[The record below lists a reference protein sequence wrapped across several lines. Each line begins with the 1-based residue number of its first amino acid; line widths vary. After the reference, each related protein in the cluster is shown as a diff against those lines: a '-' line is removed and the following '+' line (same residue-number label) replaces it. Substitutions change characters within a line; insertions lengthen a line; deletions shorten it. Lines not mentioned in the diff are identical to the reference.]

1 MITKCKGKLQKNKK
15 SKKHF
20 KKIKKAKIY
29 LTKTLKKNIIRKNKW
44 KGMKYMI
51 DEEFSK
57 TIVEGMQLGL
67 KRAKIAERENG
78 DRFDNAKSLRN
89 IDKMMSSL
97 YTMISIDERYEAKE
111 FNRGSYKLLFVYN
124 REEHRLYSFMS
135 EDRLGTLINSK
146 NLKDKK
152 NYIFSLMK
160 FNPGERL
167 QQVLFPE
174 MDIIIDEQ
182 QKIQERVRQIIEEDG
197 DIEYITVLYRK
208 QGFNLLSVKA
218 VKMSQYA
225 EVIESQD
232 LSDYITVDYEDVYE
246 KSNNDKEEIPGDL
259 EFSIKPDILAKSE
272 NLDVKPNNEDI
283 RKEENNE

>member
-1 MITKCKGKLQKNKK
+1 
-15 SKKHF
+15 
-20 KKIKKAKIY
+20 
-29 LTKTLKKNIIRKNKW
+29 
-44 KGMKYMI
+44 MI

-57 TIVEGMQLGL
+57 TIVEAMQLGL
-67 KRAKIAERENG
+67 KRAKLAERENG

-97 YTMISIDERYEAKE
+97 YSIISLDTKYEAKE
-111 FNRGSYKLLFVYN
+111 FYRGSYKLLFVYN

-135 EDRLGTLINSK
+135 EERMRTLINSK
-146 NLKDKK
+146 NLKDKQ

-160 FNPGERL
+160 FNPEERR

-174 MDIIIDEQ
+174 MEIILDEQ
-182 QKIQERVRQIIEEDG
+182 ERIQERVRQIIEEDG
-197 DIEYITVLYRK
+197 EIEYITVLYNK

-225 EVIESQD
+225 EIIATQD
-232 LSDYITVDYEDVYE
+232 LSDYIAVDYEDVYE
-246 KSNNDKEEIPGDL
+246 KPNNDIEVIPGDL
-259 EFSIKPDILAKSE
+259 EFSIKSDILAKSE
-272 NLDVKPNNEDI
+272 DVDIEPNNEDI

>member
-1 MITKCKGKLQKNKK
+1 
-15 SKKHF
+15 
-20 KKIKKAKIY
+20 
-29 LTKTLKKNIIRKNKW
+29 
-44 KGMKYMI
+44 MI

-57 TIVEGMQLGL
+57 TIVEAMQLGL
-67 KRAKIAERENG
+67 KRAKLAERENG

-97 YTMISIDERYEAKE
+97 YSIISLDTKYEAKE
-111 FNRGSYKLLFVYN
+111 FYRGSYKLLFVYN

-135 EDRLGTLINSK
+135 EERMRTLINSK
-146 NLKDKK
+146 NLKDKQ

-160 FNPGERL
+160 FNPEERR

-174 MDIIIDEQ
+174 METILDEQ
-182 QKIQERVRQIIEEDG
+182 EKIQERVRQIIEEDG
-197 DIEYITVLYRK
+197 EIEYITILYNK

-225 EVIESQD
+225 EIIATQD

-246 KSNNDKEEIPGDL
+246 KTNNDIEVIPGDL
-259 EFSIKPDILAKSE
+259 EFSIKADILAKSE
-272 NLDVKPNNEDI
+272 DVDVEPNNEDI

>member
-1 MITKCKGKLQKNKK
+1 
-15 SKKHF
+15 
-20 KKIKKAKIY
+20 
-29 LTKTLKKNIIRKNKW
+29 
-44 KGMKYMI
+44 MI

-259 EFSIKPDILAKSE
+259 EFSIKPGILAKSE
-272 NLDVKPNNEDI
+272 NLDVKPNNEDV
-283 RKEENNE
+283 RKGENNE

>member
-1 MITKCKGKLQKNKK
+1 
-15 SKKHF
+15 
-20 KKIKKAKIY
+20 
-29 LTKTLKKNIIRKNKW
+29 
-44 KGMKYMI
+44 MI

-57 TIVEGMQLGL
+57 TIVEAMQLGL
-67 KRAKIAERENG
+67 KRAKLAERENG

-97 YTMISIDERYEAKE
+97 YSIISLDTKYEAKE
-111 FNRGSYKLLFVYN
+111 FYRGSYKLLLVYN

-135 EDRLGTLINSK
+135 EERMRTLINSK
-146 NLKDKK
+146 NLKDKQ

-160 FNPGERL
+160 FNPEERR

-174 MDIIIDEQ
+174 MEIILDEQ
-182 QKIQERVRQIIEEDG
+182 ERIQERVRQIIEENG
-197 DIEYITVLYRK
+197 EIEYITVLYNK

-225 EVIESQD
+225 EIIATQD
-232 LSDYITVDYEDVYE
+232 LSDYITVDYEDAYE
-246 KSNNDKEEIPGDL
+246 KPNNDIEVIPGDL
-259 EFSIKPDILAKSE
+259 EFSIKSDILAKSK
-272 NLDVKPNNEDI
+272 DVDIEPNNEDI

>member
-1 MITKCKGKLQKNKK
+1 MITNCNSKLQKNKK

-20 KKIKKAKIY
+20 KKNKKSKIY
-29 LTKTLKKNIIRKNKW
+29 LTKISKKNIIRKNKW

-167 QQVLFPE
+167 QQVLFTE

-259 EFSIKPDILAKSE
+259 EFSIKPNILAKSE
-272 NLDVKPNNEDI
+272 NLNVKPNNEDI

>member
-1 MITKCKGKLQKNKK
+1 
-15 SKKHF
+15 
-20 KKIKKAKIY
+20 
-29 LTKTLKKNIIRKNKW
+29 
-44 KGMKYMI
+44 MI

-67 KRAKIAERENG
+67 KRAKLAEKENG
-78 DRFDNAKSLRN
+78 DRFDNAKSLIN

-97 YTMISIDERYEAKE
+97 YSIISLDTRYEAKE

-135 EDRLGTLINSK
+135 EDRLGALINSK

-160 FNPGERL
+160 FNPGKRQ

-174 MDIIIDEQ
+174 LDILLDEQ
-182 QKIQERVRQIIEEDG
+182 EKIQERVRQIIEEDEE
-197 DIEYITVLYRK
+197 IEYITVLYKK

-225 EVIESQD
+225 EVIDNQD
-232 LSDYITVDYEDVYE
+232 LSDYITVDYEDAYE
-246 KSNNDKEEIPGDL
+246 KSNSDMEVIPGDL
-259 EFSIKPDILAKSE
+259 EFSIKSDILAKSQ
-272 NLDVKPNNEDI
+272 NVDVEPNNEDI

>member
-1 MITKCKGKLQKNKK
+1 
-15 SKKHF
+15 
-20 KKIKKAKIY
+20 
-29 LTKTLKKNIIRKNKW
+29 
-44 KGMKYMI
+44 MI

-57 TIVEGMQLGL
+57 TIVEAMQLGL
-67 KRAKIAERENG
+67 KRAKLAERENG

-97 YTMISIDERYEAKE
+97 YSIISLDTKYEAKE
-111 FNRGSYKLLFVYN
+111 FYRGSYKLLLVYN

-135 EDRLGTLINSK
+135 EERMRTLINSK
-146 NLKDKK
+146 NLKDKQ

-160 FNPGERL
+160 FNPEERR

-174 MDIIIDEQ
+174 MEIILDEQ
-182 QKIQERVRQIIEEDG
+182 ERIQEKVRQIIEEDG
-197 DIEYITVLYRK
+197 EIEYITILYNK

-225 EVIESQD
+225 EVIATQD
-232 LSDYITVDYEDVYE
+232 LSDYIAVDYEDVYE
-246 KSNNDKEEIPGDL
+246 KPNNDIEVIPGDL
-259 EFSIKPDILAKSE
+259 EFSIKSDILAKSE
-272 NLDVKPNNEDI
+272 DVDIEPNNEDI

>member
-1 MITKCKGKLQKNKK
+1 
-15 SKKHF
+15 
-20 KKIKKAKIY
+20 
-29 LTKTLKKNIIRKNKW
+29 
-44 KGMKYMI
+44 MI

-57 TIVEGMQLGL
+57 TIVEAMQLGL
-67 KRAKIAERENG
+67 KRAKLAERENG

-97 YTMISIDERYEAKE
+97 YSIISLDTKYEAKE
-111 FNRGSYKLLFVYN
+111 FYRGSYKLLFVYN

-135 EDRLGTLINSK
+135 EERMRTLINSK
-146 NLKDKK
+146 NLKDKQ

-160 FNPGERL
+160 FNPEERR

-174 MDIIIDEQ
+174 MEIILDEQ
-182 QKIQERVRQIIEEDG
+182 ERIQKRVRQIIEEDG
-197 DIEYITVLYRK
+197 EIEYITVLYNK

-225 EVIESQD
+225 EIIATQD
-232 LSDYITVDYEDVYE
+232 LSDYIAVDYEDVYE
-246 KSNNDKEEIPGDL
+246 KPNNDIEVIPGDL
-259 EFSIKPDILAKSE
+259 EFSIKSDILAKSE
-272 NLDVKPNNEDI
+272 DVDIEPNNEDI

>member
-1 MITKCKGKLQKNKK
+1 MITKCKSKLQKIKKLKKYLKKNKK
-15 SKKHF
+15 TKT
-20 KKIKKAKIY
+20 Y
-29 LTKTLKKNIIRKNKW
+29 LTKILKKNIIRKNKW

-67 KRAKIAERENG
+67 KRAKISERENG

-208 QGFNLLSVKA
+208 QGFNLLSVKG

-272 NLDVKPNNEDI
+272 NLDVKPNNEDV

>member
-1 MITKCKGKLQKNKK
+1 
-15 SKKHF
+15 
-20 KKIKKAKIY
+20 
-29 LTKTLKKNIIRKNKW
+29 
-44 KGMKYMI
+44 MI

-57 TIVEGMQLGL
+57 TIVEAMQLGL
-67 KRAKIAERENG
+67 KRAKLAERENG

-97 YTMISIDERYEAKE
+97 YSIISLDTKYEAKE
-111 FNRGSYKLLFVYN
+111 FYRGSYKLLFVYN

-135 EDRLGTLINSK
+135 EERMRTLINSK
-146 NLKDKK
+146 NLKDKQ

-160 FNPGERL
+160 FNPEERR

-174 MDIIIDEQ
+174 METILDEQ
-182 QKIQERVRQIIEEDG
+182 EKIQERVRKIIEEDG
-197 DIEYITVLYRK
+197 EIEYITILYNK

-225 EVIESQD
+225 EIIATQD

-246 KSNNDKEEIPGDL
+246 KTNNDIEVIPGDL
-259 EFSIKPDILAKSE
+259 EFSIKADILAKSE
-272 NLDVKPNNEDI
+272 DVDVEPNNEDI